1 MCPPRPAAGVFL
13 FGFRQGT
20 CQLRMDFIAALK
32 NEVFRPLV
40 TLVIPGAIAIGPF
53 ILVAAYYFPQVNAFW
68 NEHPSAFVAILIVS
82 ILTVGL
88 ILENLGSFIEW
99 NIFDE
104 ILDRKDPEHKA
115 NWERYLQ
122 LWLNDEIIG
131 QRYLRQ
137 NLTRLKFELSMVPGL
152 FFFFCGLLWAN
163 RLYHLWRNSRFIW
176 LSLVIIVV
184 TVLMLFEAYRSAKTL
199 ARTRSL
205 IIEASVDRP
214 GTSG

>member
-1 MCPPRPAAGVFL
+1 
-13 FGFRQGT
+13 
-20 CQLRMDFIAALK
+20 MDFIAALK

-53 ILVAAYYFPQVNAFW
+53 ILVAAYYFPQVTNFW
-68 NEHPSAFVAILIVS
+68 DEHPSAFVAILIIS

-88 ILENLGSFIEW
+88 VLENLGSFLEW

-104 ILDRKDPEHKA
+104 ILDRRDPEHKA

-163 RLYHLWRNSRFIW
+163 RLYHLWRTSRFIW
-176 LSLVIIVV
+176 LSLVILIV
-184 TVLMLFEAYRSAKTL
+184 TVLMLFEAYRSARTL